1 MKHMLYTDKS
11 VRFGFGWDTIQ
22 SLWLFS
28 KSGAFLLCLLLLV
41 CVVGCT
47 GGASVTRTSKGGY
60 HATSGYTLLA
70 KRQNV
75 VAEVVTREGD
85 TIRYS
90 TTEENSTEV
99 PNTYIGWW
107 GAAKIMKIQQPA
119 VLKGTEDKTAV
130 ELGKQDVQK
139 AGIAADKEIKLGE
152 QALEGVE

>member
-1 MKHMLYTDKS
+1 MKHMLHTDKS
-11 VRFGFGWDTIQ
+11 VRFGFSWDTIQ
-22 SLWLFS
+22 SLWRFS
-28 KSGAFLLCLLLLV
+28 KSGDFLLCLLLLV